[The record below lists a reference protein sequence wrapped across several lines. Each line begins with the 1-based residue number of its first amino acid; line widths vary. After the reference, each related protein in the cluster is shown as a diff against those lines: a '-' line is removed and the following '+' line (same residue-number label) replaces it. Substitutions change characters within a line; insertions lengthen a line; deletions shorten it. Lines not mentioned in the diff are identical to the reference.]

1 MIVRYTYILLD
12 EVQTVKDFQKV
23 VDSFYVKD
31 NVDIYI
37 TGWNAYLLSGRYVEI
52 SILPLSFKEF
62 YELNANMSEEDAFSE
77 YLQCGG
83 FPSVATMDSRN
94 GKCGGYLEG
103 INNTVVVKDLKER
116 DNRKHEDKINV
127 R

>member
-1 MIVRYTYILLD
+1 M
-12 EVQTVKDFQKV
+12 
-23 VDSFYVKD
+23 DSFYVKD

-37 TGWNAYLLSGRYVEI
+37 TDWNAYLFSGELATLLSGRSVEI

-62 YELNANMSEEDAFSE
+62 YELNANMSEEDAYSE

-103 INNTVVVKDLKER
+103 
-116 DNRKHEDKINV
+116 
-127 R
+127 

>member
-62 YELNANMSEEDAFSE
+62 YELNANMSEEEIGRAS
-77 YLQCGG
+77 C
-83 FPSVATMDSRN
+83 R
-94 GKCGGYLEG
+94 
-103 INNTVVVKDLKER
+103 ER
-116 DNRKHEDKINV
+116 V
-127 R
+127 